1 MDHKQVC
8 FIGNG
13 HRVNRGVVLKY
24 LTTYMDHKQVCFIG
38 SGHRVNRGVVLKYY
52 LTTYGLH
59 HKKVSVALPYNVRRT
74 LKRCK
79 KNRVRTLY
87 ERKAGVCVERPN

>member
-1 MDHKQVC
+1 MY
-8 FIGNG
+8 FISSTELTNPTIDINL
-13 HRVNRGVVLKY
+13 HRCCHIILLATPCSNVGFMSIVGFVNSVELMK
-24 LTTYMDHKQVCFIG
+24 
-38 SGHRVNRGVVLKYY
+38 
-52 LTTYGLH
+52 YGLH